1 MNILMMTNTF
11 TPHVGGVAGSV
22 SSFTETYRARGHR
35 VMVIAPEF
43 DNQPAQET
51 DVLRIPALQH
61 FNGSD
66 FSVVLTVPGYISDA
80 VERFKPDII
89 HSHHPFLIGSNALRF
104 AYTYD
109 LPLVFTHHTF
119 FERYTH
125 YVPGDSDAMKRFVI
139 ELSTHYANLCDQVFA
154 PSESVAEVLLKRGV
168 STPVAIVPTGVP
180 IERYR
185 RGSGSGF
192 RAAVDFPED
201 AFVVGHIG
209 RLAKEKNLEFLA
221 EAVAAFMTS
230 EPRAHFLV
238 VGSGPA
244 EKAIREIFARRNLQ
258 QRLHMIGVLRPP
270 LLISAYRAMDVFAFA
285 SQSETQGMVLSEA
298 MAAGAPVIGVD
309 APGVREVVVDQENGR
324 LLAQQSVED
333 FSAALGWLAALP
345 AERRQALRAAALA
358 TGEKFS
364 MQRSADKA
372 LQLYE
377 QLCSTN
383 LITEK
388 TTDDN
393 WQRILRSIEV
403 EWDLLRG
410 MASATGAALTGD
422 TTPDDRSLLS

>member
-1 MNILMMTNTF
+1 
-11 TPHVGGVAGSV
+11 
-22 SSFTETYRARGHR
+22 
-35 VMVIAPEF
+35 
-43 DNQPAQET
+43 
-51 DVLRIPALQH
+51 
-61 FNGSD
+61 
-66 FSVVLTVPGYISDA
+66 
-80 VERFKPDII
+80 
-89 HSHHPFLIGSNALRF
+89 
-104 AYTYD
+104 
-109 LPLVFTHHTF
+109 
-119 FERYTH
+119 
-125 YVPGDSDAMKRFVI
+125 
-139 ELSTHYANLCDQVFA
+139 
-154 PSESVAEVLLKRGV
+154 
-168 STPVAIVPTGVP
+168 VP

-201 AFVVGHIG
+201 AFVIGHIG